1 MGEIMGKLH
10 ILYLK
15 NRCKKIARHK
25 SRKKFK
31 RIKRLNRKYFYS
43 INNSQK
49 NFKKGEF
56 YKIPSVINKK
66 SCTITIPEK
75 FNLIDNPNESL
86 DTLKEINYVFE
97 KSRCRE
103 LRFDYSNCVNL
114 GLDASVICDLLVK
127 NGKEHRKSVGKKITL
142 SGNLPQGYFN
152 QELFFN
158 SGLLRHLKLVKREDK
173 LVERLE
179 PFVDD
184 KDVNKLTNDT
194 IAYYNKCLQRY
205 GVELN
210 ASGIDYFTKLVG
222 EIIGNASEHSGDN
235 GDWYVSGHFTQAGNQ
250 ECGRG
255 SLVFVSI
262 GNTIY
267 ENLKYNTKSDDTKH
281 KLEEHLKL
289 HKPLFGLNWNEETS
303 LTVLGLQYKI
313 SSETDLKH
321 PDRGTG
327 TIKFIDSFSKL
338 GKKIDGD
345 NPKMSILSGN
355 THILFDGTYNLEE
368 KQIGDS
374 KIKTIAFNK
383 NNNIKEKPDQK
394 YVKLL
399 NNYFPGVI
407 ISVNFYVDKRYLR
420 IKE

>member
-1 MGEIMGKLH
+1 MGKLYT
-10 ILYLK
+10 LYLK
-15 NRCKKIARHK
+15 NWYKKNAR
-25 SRKKFK
+25 RKARRKLK
-31 RIKRLNRKYFYS
+31 RVKRLNKKNIYTM
-43 INNSQK
+43 NNSQK
-49 NFKKGEF
+49 TFKAGNF
-56 YKIPSVINKK
+56 YKKPLNYNKK
-66 SCTITIPEK
+66 SCTIILPEN

-86 DTLKEINYVFE
+86 DVLKEINYVFE
-97 KSRCRE
+97 KTKCRK
-103 LRFDYSNCVNL
+103 LNFDYSNCVNL

-127 NGKEHRKSVGKKITL
+127 NGKDYRKGIGKKISL
-142 SGNLPQGYFN
+142 SGNLPQGYYS
-152 QELFFN
+152 QELLYN
-158 SGLLRHLKLVKREDK
+158 SGLLRHLKLVKKEDE

-179 PFVDD
+179 PFANK

-194 IAYYNKCLQRY
+194 IAYYNKCLRRY

-210 ASGIDYFTKLVG
+210 SKGIDYFTKLVG
-222 EIIGNASEHSGDN
+222 EIIGNASEHSGKN

-250 ECGRG
+250 EYGRG
-255 SLVFVSI
+255 SLIFASI

-267 ENLKYNTKSDDTKH
+267 ENLKYNTKSENTKN
-281 KLEEHLKL
+281 KLQEHLKL
-289 HKPLFGLNWNEETS
+289 HKPLFGINWNEETS

-313 SSETDLKH
+313 SSETDSEH

-338 GKKIDGD
+338 GKKMDGD
-345 NPKMSILSGN
+345 NPKMSILSGK

-374 KIKTIAFNK
+374 KIKLIAFNK

-399 NNYFPGVI
+399 KNYFPGVI

>member
-1 MGEIMGKLH
+1 MGKLYK
-10 ILYLK
+10 LYLK
-15 NRCKKIARHK
+15 NRCEKIARHK
-25 SRKKFK
+25 ARRKIKK
-31 RIKRLNRKYFYS
+31 RKQLNKKYCYS
-43 INNSQK
+43 MSNSQK
-49 NFKKGEF
+49 IFKKGEF
-56 YKIPSVINKK
+56 YKTPSIYNKK
-66 SCTITIPEK
+66 CCTIIIPK
-75 FNLIDNPNESL
+75 IFNLIDNPNESL
-86 DTLKEINYVFE
+86 DILKEINYVFE
-97 KSRCRE
+97 KTRCRE
-103 LRFDYSNCVNL
+103 LHFDYSNCINL

-127 NGKEHRKSVGKKITL
+127 NGKEYRKGIGKKITL
-142 SGNLPQGYFN
+142 SGNLPQGYYN

-158 SGLLRHLKLVKREDK
+158 SGLLRHLKLIKREDK

-179 PFVDD
+179 PFVDN
-184 KDVNKLTNDT
+184 KEVNKLANDT
-194 IAYYNKCLQRY
+194 IIYYNKCLQRY

-210 ASGIDYFTKLVG
+210 RDGIDYFNKLVG
-222 EIIGNASEHSGDN
+222 EIIGNASEHSGKN
-235 GDWYVSGHFTQAGNQ
+235 GDWYVSGHFTQAGNE

-255 SLVFVSI
+255 SLVFISI

-267 ENLKYNTKSDDTKH
+267 ENLKYNTKSEDTKN

-289 HKPLFGLNWNEETS
+289 HKPLFGINWNEETS

-313 SSETDLKH
+313 SSETDLNH

-327 TIKFIDSFSKL
+327 TIKFIDSFSQL

-345 NPKMSILSGN
+345 NPKMSILSGK

-368 KQIGDS
+368 KYIGGT

-383 NNNIKEKPDQK
+383 SNNIKEKPDQK

-399 NNYFPGVI
+399 KNYFPGVI

-420 IKE
+420 VKE